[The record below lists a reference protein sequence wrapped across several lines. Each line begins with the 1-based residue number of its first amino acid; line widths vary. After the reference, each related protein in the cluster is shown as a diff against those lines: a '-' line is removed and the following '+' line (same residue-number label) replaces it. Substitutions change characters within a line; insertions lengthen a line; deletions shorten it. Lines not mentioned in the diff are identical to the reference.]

1 LSNEVKYDI
10 VGNVLLVTT
19 LNENDVKIKVNV
31 PLILFCA
38 NFVSIT
44 NNVNDNTVIRKLNEY
59 TFVR

>member
-1 LSNEVKYDI
+1 MSNEVKYDI

-44 NNVNDNTVIRKLNEY
+44 NNVNDNTVINKLNE
-59 TFVR
+59 